1 MLPPAACDLVL
12 VVDTF
17 HHFPDGAAYL
27 RSLATRL
34 KPGGR
39 IANVDFH
46 KRETPVGPPL
56 HHRVARE
63 DFLRAA
69 REAGLALV
77 GEWTFLPYQY
87 FVALRPG

>member
-1 MLPPAACDLVL
+1 ML

-17 HHFPDGAAYL
+17 HHFPDWSAYL
-27 RSLATRL
+27 KALAATL

-56 HHRVARE
+56 EQRVARE
-63 DFLRAA
+63 DFLGAV
-69 REAGLALV
+69 REAGLAV
-77 GEWTFLPYQY
+77 FDEQMFLPFQY
-87 FVALRPG
+87 FVVLGPR